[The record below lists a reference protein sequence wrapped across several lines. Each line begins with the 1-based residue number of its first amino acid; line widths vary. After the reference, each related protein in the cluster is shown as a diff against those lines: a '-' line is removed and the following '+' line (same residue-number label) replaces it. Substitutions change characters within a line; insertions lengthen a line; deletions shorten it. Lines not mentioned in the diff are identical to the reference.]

1 MRTRG
6 ETSTGRDGRA
16 QKQKLAGAMLAVRLL
31 GRSLT
36 REQILDNYESNT
48 NATKKSQTEQI
59 PYIQIENKIFI
70 GDKIVKEDSVQG
82 CK

>member
-1 MRTRG
+1 MRARG
-6 ETSTGRDGRA
+6 ESSTGRDGRA

-31 GRSLT
+31 GRSLI

-48 NATKKSQTEQI
+48 NATKWSQTEKN
-59 PYIQIENKIFI
+59 QIENKIFI
-70 GDKIVKEDSVQG
+70 GDKIVKRDGVQG

>member
-36 REQILDNYESNT
+36 RNKFRTTMDQIRTQQNEV
-48 NATKKSQTEQI
+48 KQK
-59 PYIQIENKIFI
+59 QIENFHWRQNAER
-70 GDKIVKEDSVQG
+70 GWCSGV
-82 CK
+82 

>member
-6 ETSTGRDGRA
+6 ETSSGRDGRA

-36 REQILDNYESNT
+36 RNKFRTTMDQIRTQQNEV
-48 NATKKSQTEQI
+48 KQK
-59 PYIQIENKIFI
+59 QIENFI
-70 GDKIVKEDSVQG
+70 GDKILKGDGVHCSGV
-82 CK
+82 

>member
-6 ETSTGRDGRA
+6 ETSSGRDGRA

-36 REQILDNYESNT
+36 RNKFRTTMDQIRTQQNEV
-48 NATKKSQTEQI
+48 KQK
-59 PYIQIENKIFI
+59 QIENFHWRQNSER
-70 GDKIVKEDSVQG
+70 GWCSGV
-82 CK
+82 